1 MSAAINDPKNKK
13 IVEVL
18 IFEIGKKNAINYKKE
33 IGKGGF
39 SKVYE
44 VNYKG
49 YILVCKMQILKE
61 KDPTI
66 NVKKLSIENEMNLII
81 KINHIN
87 IIKTLFIFKNE
98 VSLKVKKKIKIN
110 NNFQIKNEKE
120 TYLVYNILMEKASY
134 FDLAVFGFYFHN
146 SYLLRQ
152 SNKRKNIKYLN
163 NLSEILILSVIQQI
177 LSGIY
182 YLKQYNYITFDLKP
196 ENIVLTNNLI
206 IKLID
211 FSLMRKIKNNYI
223 GNNCSSKENNYSS
236 KENNSFNLS
245 FKSTFSIMGPEYYD
259 DNKKNISEKYL
270 EKIEIFSLG
279 CIIYFLIFNKN
290 VYDNKYKHDVGFN
303 KNKNIEIL
311 EESKKKLKE
320 NKYYDKELF
329 YFIEICL
336 NQNIEERFSIQ
347 NCLEKE
353 FIYKKNKKY
362 KKIMNHNY
370 NEKTKIFIE
379 FQKLDQLKKIKKHK
393 RFKFKKLKNI
403 N

>member
-1 MSAAINDPKNKK
+1 MSNLINDPKNKK
-13 IVEVL
+13 IVEV
-18 IFEIGKKNAINYKKE
+18 IISEIKKKNLIEYKKE

-39 SKVYE
+39 SKVFE
-44 VNYKG
+44 VVYKS

-61 KDPTI
+61 KEPTT
-66 NVKKLSIENEMNLII
+66 NVKKKNIENEMNLIT

-98 VSLKVKKKIKIN
+98 VTLKVKKKIKKDN
-110 NNFQIKNEKE
+110 SYQIKDDKE

-152 SNKRKNIKYLN
+152 SNKRNNIKYLN
-163 NLSEILILSVIQQI
+163 NLSQILILNFIQQI

-182 YLKQYNYITFDLKP
+182 YLKQYNYVTFDLKP

-211 FSLMRKIKNNYI
+211 FSLMGKIFVNNYI
-223 GNNCSSKENNYSS
+223 DKKIKCINDEKN
-236 KENNSFNLS
+236 FRLS

-259 DNKKNISEKYL
+259 ENKKNISYENL

-290 VYDNKYKHDVGFN
+290 VYDNKYKHDISFN

-320 NKYYDKELF
+320 KKYYDEELF
-329 YFIEICL
+329 DFIEKCL
-336 NQNIEERFSIQ
+336 NKNIEERFSIQ

-353 FIYKKNKKY
+353 FIYKANKKY
-362 KKIMNHNY
+362 RKIMNHNY

-379 FQKLDQLKKIKKHK
+379 LQKLDQLKKIKKHK

>member
-1 MSAAINDPKNKK
+1 MSSLINDPKNKK
-13 IVEVL
+13 IIEVI
-18 IFEIGKKNAINYKKE
+18 IFEITKKNAIMYKKE

-44 VNYKG
+44 VTYKG

-61 KDPTI
+61 KEPTT
-66 NVKKLSIENEMNLII
+66 NVKKNNIENEMNLIT

-98 VSLKVKKKIKIN
+98 VTLKVKKKIKKDKSY
-110 NNFQIKNEKE
+110 QIKDEKE

-134 FDLAVFGFYFHN
+134 FDLAVFGFYFHK
-146 SYLLRQ
+146 SYLLRP
-152 SNKRKNIKYLN
+152 SNKRENIKYLN
-163 NLSEILILSVIQQI
+163 NLSQILIFNFIQQI

-182 YLKQYNYITFDLKP
+182 YLKQYNYVTFDLKP

-206 IKLID
+206 LKLID
-211 FSLMRKIKNNYI
+211 FSLMGKIN
-223 GNNCSSKENNYSS
+223 ENNSVGE
-236 KENNSFNLS
+236 ENNSFSLS

-259 DNKKNISEKYL
+259 DNKKKISNKNL

-290 VYDNKYKHDVGFN
+290 IYDNKYKNDIGFN

-320 NKYYDKELF
+320 NKYYDKELID
-329 YFIEICL
+329 FIENCL
-336 NQNIEERFSIQ
+336 KQNIEERLSIK
-347 NCLEKE
+347 NCFENE
-353 FIYKKNKKY
+353 FIYKTNKKY

-379 FQKLDQLKKIKKHK
+379 FQKIDQLKKIKKHK